1 MSTPDWQFNSNVMC
15 TNVVDTSQLVV
26 ALVAVYVQGRL
37 WITTLLMQPAN
48 TEAFPRDHAQISFCS
63 SSHICFQ
70 TYLSIMPLSLFQL
83 LA

>member
-1 MSTPDWQFNSNVMC
+1 MSAPDWRFISNDMR
-15 TNVVDTSQLVV
+15 TNDGNTSRLVV
-26 ALVAVYVQGRL
+26 APVAVQGRL

-48 TEAFPRDHAQISFCS
+48 TETLLRDHAQFSFCL

-70 TYLSIMPLSLFQL
+70 TCLSELPLTVFQL